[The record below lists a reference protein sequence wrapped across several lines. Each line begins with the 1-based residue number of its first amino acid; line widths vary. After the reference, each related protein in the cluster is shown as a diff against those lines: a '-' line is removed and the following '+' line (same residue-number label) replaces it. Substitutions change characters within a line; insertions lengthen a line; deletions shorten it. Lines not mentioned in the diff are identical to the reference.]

1 MEIEIA
7 KISGY
12 CFGVKRAIE
21 ITETVLEK
29 YKNKKVKVYSMGQII
44 HNQGVIDKLREKGL
58 ILIQKEE
65 EIEPGSVFIVRSH
78 GMSPDFLRRIKSKGI
93 KIIDTACPFV
103 KRAQSKAKM
112 LSGRGYHL
120 VIIGNS
126 RHPEV
131 LSEIEHAGN
140 KNLTVI
146 EKPSEL
152 NLVKKHEKIGVIM
165 QTTQI
170 KENAKAIIAGLL
182 DKGKE
187 ILIAN
192 TICNITEN
200 RQKVT
205 RELAKKTDIMI
216 IVGGKNS
223 ANTTHLAQI
232 SKEFNKKTYHI
243 DSYREIKK
251 SWFLPG
257 MKVGIS
263 GGASTPMEDIRQ
275 VQQHIKDMGI

>member
-1 MEIEIA
+1 
-7 KISGY
+7 
-12 CFGVKRAIE
+12 
-21 ITETVLEK
+21 
-29 YKNKKVKVYSMGQII
+29 
-44 HNQGVIDKLREKGL
+44 
-58 ILIQKEE
+58 
-65 EIEPGSVFIVRSH
+65 
-78 GMSPDFLRRIKSKGI
+78 
-93 KIIDTACPFV
+93 
-103 KRAQSKAKM
+103 
-112 LSGRGYHL
+112 
-120 VIIGNS
+120 
-126 RHPEV
+126 
-131 LSEIEHAGN
+131 
-140 KNLTVI
+140 
-146 EKPSEL
+146 
-152 NLVKKHEKIGVIM
+152 M

-275 VQQHIKDMGI
+275 VQQHIKEMGI